1 MKLLLGA
8 LLLLFILFSSFGIN
22 IGNYS
27 LGLPTTPE
35 KSTANTATAT
45 TGGYIDELRFIRYS
59 NPNIAYQETGNGNLD
74 TYLFQIPLQLVEE
87 AKKNPNLKIY
97 EKEGLSYG
105 FLLNPSKSNNTFN
118 PFSIREIRFAL
129 NFLID
134 RNFMV
139 NDVLKGFGYPI
150 VEPYGQFSPEY
161 QNIIDIVEPLKIKYN
176 AELASKM
183 ISTSMEEA
191 GALLNTDGKW
201 VYQEKP
207 IIIKMLI
214 RNDDTIKKTFGDVV
228 ASELEKIGFTV
239 IKEYGDLLKANQIIY
254 GSNPADLN
262 WNIYTESFI
271 SSAFVRYN
279 PSTVGQM
286 YAPWFGYMPG
296 SQNPAFLQYSNS
308 TIDNLTQKLAFNNYT
323 SKEERNDL
331 LKKAESI
338 GIQESVRLFFA
349 RSNDPYIASN
359 KISGLINDYSS
370 GIANKMSFMNA
381 QKNGS
386 ANNLLNIGMNQIY
399 QGAWNNVD
407 GCKDF
412 FCRQIYSMVSDT
424 PILSNPYTGDPM
436 PFRNNWTNIV
446 SDGPFETIAVPQN
459 AIVWNPF
466 NQSWSSND
474 ENNKTSLMKITMMP
488 LFSKWHNGAPMDK
501 FDLLYSYYFPF
512 EWSVDTKNND
522 RTFDAEFS
530 SLTLPTLPLIKGI
543 KFNDNNT
550 FDAYIDMWHYDK
562 TQLPQYG
569 TMWASEPWEITA
581 ATERLV
587 SNGKLSYSRS
597 DANIKQNEQLS
608 VVLPSHSELI
618 KQELEKMKIEKFVPK
633 ALKGLVSLDY
643 VLKRYDASIHWI
655 NTHHNA
661 AIGNGPYYL
670 DSFNPSGGIVILKK
684 FHDDTYPYE
693 SGYFSSFENPQ
704 RVGIDKVT
712 VPKFIKIG
720 TPFKF
725 DIAFN
730 PENISNS
737 DNKQFEG
744 IINYFVSDRDDN
756 IIIKDSLDMSNKT
769 NNSVGDSSN
778 TNVQNKITKN
788 SDQITVNVGPEKTKQ
803 LSPGPAKLKLFV
815 TSQGSIRPM
824 ISEYVLIVRR

>member
-1 MKLLLGA
+1 MKLLIIA
-8 LLLLFILFSSFGIN
+8 LLSFILFSSCGIN
-22 IGNYS
+22 TINYS
-27 LGLPTTPE
+27 LASQ
-35 KSTANTATAT
+35 STSSKPSVST

-97 EKEGLSYG
+97 EKEGISYG
-105 FLLNPSKSNNTFN
+105 FLLNPSNNNQTFN
-118 PFSIREIRFAL
+118 PFSIKEIRFAL

-161 QNIIDIVEPLKIKYN
+161 QNIVDVVEPLKIKYN
-176 AELASKM
+176 PEFASTM
-183 ISTSMEEA
+183 ISESMKKA
-191 GALLNTDGKW
+191 GAVLNTNGKW
-201 VYQEKP
+201 IYNEKP
-207 IIIKMLI
+207 VTIKILI

-228 ASELEKIGFTV
+228 AAELEKIGFTV

-254 GSNPADLN
+254 GSDPVDIT
-262 WNIYTESFI
+262 WNMYTESFI
-271 SSAFVRYN
+271 NSAFLRYN
-279 PSTVGQM
+279 PNTVGQM
-286 YAPWFGYMPG
+286 YAPWVGYMPG
-296 SQNPAFLQYSNS
+296 SQNPAFWQYSNA
-308 TIDNLTQKLAFNNYT
+308 TIDSLTQKLAFNNYT
-323 SKEERNDL
+323 SKEERDDL
-331 LKKAESI
+331 LKKAESM

-381 QKNGS
+381 QKEGS
-386 ANNLLNIGMNQIY
+386 TNNTLNIGMNQIY

-446 SDGPFETIAVPQN
+446 SSGPFNETKVPN
-459 AIVWNPF
+459 DAIVWNPF
-466 NQSWSSND
+466 NQTWDSND
-474 ENNKTSLMKITMMP
+474 GNNDTALMRITMEP

-501 FDLLYSYYFPF
+501 YDLLYSYYFPY

-530 SLTLPTLPLIKGI
+530 SVTLPTLPLIKGV
-543 KFNDNNT
+543 KFNEHNNT
-550 FDAYIDMWHYDK
+550 FDSYIDMWHYDK

-569 TMWASEPWEITA
+569 NMWTSEPWEITA

-618 KQELEKMKIEKFVPK
+618 KQELEKMKLEKFIPSP
-633 ALKGLVSLDY
+633 LQGLVSLDY
-643 VLKRYDASIHWI
+643 VIKRYDSSIQWI
-655 NTHHNA
+655 NLHNNA

-684 FHDDTYPYE
+684 FNDGTYPYKA
-693 SGYFSSFENPQ
+693 GYFSQFEKPQ
-704 RVGIDKVT
+704 NINIEKISI
-712 VPKFIKIG
+712 PKFIKIG
-720 TPFKF
+720 NPFKF
-725 DIAFN
+725 DITVN
-730 PENISNS
+730 LEK
-737 DNKQFEG
+737 DDKQFNG
-744 IINYFVSDRDDN
+744 MITYFISDRNDN
-756 IIIKDSLDMSNKT
+756 VIVKDSLDRT
-769 NNSVGDSSN
+769 NR
-778 TNVQNKITKN
+778 TNGSIVNVDDPAMQNIVNESK
-788 SDQITVNVGPEKTKQ
+788 DQITLNIEPNKTKQ

-815 TSQGSIRPM
+815 TSENSLRPI
-824 ISEYVLIVRR
+824 ISENILIVRR